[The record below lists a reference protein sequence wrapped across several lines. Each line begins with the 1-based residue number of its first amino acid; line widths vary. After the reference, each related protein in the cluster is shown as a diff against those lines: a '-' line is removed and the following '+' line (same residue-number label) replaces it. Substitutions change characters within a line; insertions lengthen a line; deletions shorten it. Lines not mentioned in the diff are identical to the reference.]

1 MHSIDLKNSAIYSYK
16 YIITS
21 RVYSNKTT
29 QSFENVKNQIT
40 EEYENSDLG
49 SDSFSAIQDKNIK
62 CLFVSAF
69 EAQKAFFQKRQPKI
83 VFGKYKTQLFGK
95 SCVLYL

>member
-1 MHSIDLKNSAIYSYK
+1 MHSIDLKSSAIYSYK

-29 QSFENVKNQIT
+29 QSLENVKNQIM

-62 CLFVSAF
+62 QFCIIVLFYGPKYR
-69 EAQKAFFQKRQPKI
+69 ETRKKRDNHIICFDP
-83 VFGKYKTQLFGK
+83 
-95 SCVLYL
+95 